1 MIMQKSA
8 ARDDVYYPLHC
19 YSLSHLVPSLLTHM
33 QVLKMQAAW
42 QIPYLESLWLRLAIY
57 FIIGGT
63 MTALTAYFASQGRG
77 MLSAFITTLPLLT
90 IFSFLLIFA
99 EGGSKT
105 VEEYAKSLLI
115 FTPPWLCYVFAV
127 LLGTSRWGLLRSLI
141 LGVLLFV
148 VFSLLLQR
156 LLSGEKL

>member
-1 MIMQKSA
+1 MQKSA
-8 ARDDVYYPLHC
+8 ARGDVYYPLHC
-19 YSLSHLVPSLLTHM
+19 YSLSHLVPSLLTLT
-33 QVLKMQAAW
+33 QVLKMQTAM

-63 MTALTAYFASQGRG
+63 VTALTAYFASQGRG
-77 MLSAFITTLPLLT
+77 MISAFVTTLPLLT
-90 IFSFLLIFA
+90 IFSFLLISA
-99 EGGSKT
+99 EGGIKT

-115 FTPPWLCYVFAV
+115 FTPPWICYVIVV

-148 VFSLLLQR
+148 VFSLLLQKMH
-156 LLSGEKL
+156 SGVKP